1 MHAPNLDHA
10 ALTHQLLRMFASD
23 RERRPL
29 IAIHGTCDDPR
40 PLILPGVG
48 RFDVVRADSEL
59 DLRARLPDPTL
70 AAPARTVYLVSWTT
84 QLPLDIAGRFSRD
97 GEVFRIDNE
106 VRLSRLF
113 TAPFETVDPDALI
126 SKLAIWLLHEP
137 PPAPL
142 PSPGGRLTFHALWTT
157 WLRHTWSLDL
167 ENGGLSS
174 LLTWAASNGL
184 GPRLVAM
191 LANKSAAGVQTEL
204 ESLLSRRFGEP
215 APAIF
220 RAWLHE
226 RGTPLLGFAV
236 LCETLTAKA
245 DDDRALRTWLA
256 LKAEPFLGARSDAS
270 QRHKILHRLAGL
282 VAPTLAELGRTDQR
296 IVLRAALDAADALA
310 DEHVRDAL
318 IDSPRLLSSWHQR
331 LAALGRILSEASAR
345 PSHLLL
351 TRAVA
356 ALRSLEQHDRPHYS
370 RDGRAATE
378 LARAEAGVRLLAWLV
393 DRGDAS
399 VTGLSDPA
407 CRAEQLARWY
417 IDEGSYLDRARQ
429 AAHGVATDSFGAGIA
444 ALLLRVDE
452 ARRELDR
459 LFADGLV
466 AWSRHHSPGPAI
478 QIADALERLV
488 VGFLRERPARRLLVL
503 VLADMAWTHA
513 LGLLASLDEDA
524 SRWGPLVW
532 HGLETAVPC
541 PTVIATIPSIA
552 PLCRAALLSGRPAAK
567 GVLPAAGGES
577 KRLAE
582 HRGLSELRPGAAPAV
597 RSAPPS
603 TPTPPAPRSSPS
615 SATHGPVSS
624 ACSST
629 PSPPRERPSSQSRP
643 WRARTIRPL
652 FELLDAAQAAGRA
665 VLLASDHGHV
675 PADRLRRPASNM
687 TRGRRPRWRPWTAT
701 PPSSPTR
708 PLFPAE
714 DTWGP
719 RGSPRRD
726 RRPRRAAPS
735 DPAPH
740 RRARRSDPRR
750 GRRPDGPA
758 RLGGHGREHGDP
770 ALASAP
776 PPRRV
781 VAPPR
786 RPAAPRAS
794 APTPHPQAARAPS
807 SSSPVTPP
815 GTDDRGR
822 RRLRPIRSNTRSSVL
837 ASPIFE
843 ARATEPAQRDR
854 TILTRRRPAAPR
866 QRSRRRA
873 PRLPPPHPRRA
884 ASAASSPGPAR
895 SSTSTATPSSTTTR
909 SPAALSSTS
918 NACSTAS
925 NWRRHERDQPP
936 QAPRHH
942 RRPAPRHRAPPRP
955 RDLRRRSRSLRR
967 GPRRR
972 AVRRRHRRRRL
983 QGRPR
988 RLRHRQDLLLAL
1000 ARAPRPR
1007 PRLRH
1012 RSWSRSPRPT
1022 HRCTDSRRSTA
1033 ARSSRYRPASGPPA
1047 RSAA

>member
-567 GVLPAAGGES
+567 GVLPAAGAES

-582 HRGLSELRPGAAPAV
+582 HRGLSELRPAAMPSLFA
-597 RSAPPS
+597 RSALADSAGPDVLAQLRDPRARLVTVLLDAVAPS
-603 TPTPPAPRSSPS
+603 DTVDPT
-615 SATHGPVSS
+615 
-624 ACSST
+624 
-629 PSPPRERPSSQSRP
+629 RP

-652 FELLDAAQAAGRA
+652 FELLDAAQASGRA
-665 VLLASDHGHV
+665 VLLASDHGRI
-675 PADRLRRPASNM
+675 PADCTPPTGEHIS
-687 TRGRRPRWRPWTAT
+687 RGGARWRPWTADAT
-701 PPSSPTR
+701 VQPHETA
-708 PLFPAE
+708 FPAE

-719 RGSPRRD
+719 RGARGVIVVHD
-726 RRPRRAAPS
+726 EQHRPTQPGDHGGATLAEVVTPM
-735 DPAPH
+735 AL
-740 RRARRSDPRR
+740 
-750 GRRPDGPA
+750 
-758 RLGGHGREHGDP
+758 LGWEGMDSEHDDP
-770 ALASAP
+770 ALAIRAP
-776 PPRRV
+776 TPPRWWHLHVDPPQPVPPRR
-781 VAPPR
+781 
-786 RPAAPRAS
+786 S
-794 APTPHPQAARAPS
+794 
-807 SSSPVTPP
+807 
-815 GTDDRGR
+815 
-822 RRLRPIRSNTRSSVL
+822 RPIRPQPEPQLNLLPITTPAPIASDDARHPLTRRLL

-854 TILTRRRPAAPR
+854 TILTVDALLRHGNAAGDELLGSLLRIPARRVGGFVARASEVLNVDGYAVLHHDPIA
-866 QRSRRRA
+866 RRA
-873 PRLPPPHPRRA
+873 ELHI
-884 ASAASSPGPAR
+884 
-895 SSTSTATPSSTTTR
+895 
-909 SPAALSSTS
+909 
-918 NACSTAS
+918 
-925 NWRRHERDQPP
+925 E
-936 QAPRHH
+936 
-942 RRPAPRHRAPPRP
+942 
-955 RDLRRRSRSLRR
+955 
-967 GPRRR
+967 
-972 AVRRRHRRRRL
+972 RL
-983 QGRPR
+983 QHCFE
-988 RLRHRQDLLLAL
+988 LEA
-1000 ARAPRPR
+1000 
-1007 PRLRH
+1007 
-1012 RSWSRSPRPT
+1012 T
-1022 HRCTDSRRSTA
+1022 
-1033 ARSSRYRPASGPPA
+1033 
-1047 RSAA
+1047 